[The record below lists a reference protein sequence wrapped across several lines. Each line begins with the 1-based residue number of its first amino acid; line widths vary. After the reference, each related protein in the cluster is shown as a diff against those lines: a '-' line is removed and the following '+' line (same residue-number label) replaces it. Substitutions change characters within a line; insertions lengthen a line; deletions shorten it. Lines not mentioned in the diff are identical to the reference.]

1 MRYLSLRAKPPCKR
15 GEIMMID
22 NQETPHFSSEKYV
35 EITSFIEK
43 TDEKKVDQEKEPEHV
58 PVLPYWRPY
67 DLR

>member
-1 MRYLSLRAKPPCKR
+1 
-15 GEIMMID
+15 MMID

-43 TDEKKVDQEKEPEHV
+43 TDEKKVVQEKEPEHIH
-58 PVLPYWRPY
+58 VLPYWRPY